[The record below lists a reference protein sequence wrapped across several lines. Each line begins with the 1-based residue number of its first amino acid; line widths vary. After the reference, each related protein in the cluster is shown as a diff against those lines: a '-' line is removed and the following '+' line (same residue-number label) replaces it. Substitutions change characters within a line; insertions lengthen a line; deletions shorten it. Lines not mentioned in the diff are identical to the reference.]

1 MTIRNFRVTG
11 DKAAI
16 SLSAQETA
24 YNAGVALDV
33 SLSIAEGDIPAFE
46 YMRDPNTGELT
57 GKEEVDTIYDKGKT
71 ASVTLTFD
79 KAKPHQILAAA
90 AFAKGNVTTAAAGT
104 GYEHTITSLA
114 GDVDYRRSNPTTS
127 FGYRFSDILDRTYDG
142 VGVDTYTLTF
152 AKGEFVKLSVGLKM
166 SGKVTDSVIE
176 DTITDGDDSTSLTLL
191 DGVYGSTAAE
201 RLRNVQYARCQ
212 HSSGY
217 YAPVEFSA
225 VSDSTS
231 AGVLTITPPGVSGS
245 DVDYKVLYTKHDGKI
260 TFPAVISESPLKVS
274 RTTVVIGGKWNGTSF
289 VGGRELVC
297 ELKNVECGYTNG
309 LVTEFCFGEDADY
322 AGRIWRDAR
331 TQTLKVDREF
341 RDMLF
346 QQMTT
351 DSEYFGMY
359 LIAEGAVYDDP
370 HKYQVEIIYP
380 RLAIKTPSVSVD
392 GKRLAESLE
401 LVVMEDDTYGSR
413 IDKIKCLIPAVAV

>member
-1 MTIRNFRVTG
+1 MTIRGFRVTG

-16 SLSAQETA
+16 GFATQETA
-24 YNAGVALDV
+24 YNAGATLDV
-33 SLSIAEGDIPAFE
+33 SLSIAEGDIPSFE

-90 AFAKGNVTTAAAGT
+90 AFGKGTVVTVPAGT
-104 GYEHTITSLA
+104 GYLHTITNIA

-127 FGYRFSDILDRTYDG
+127 FGYRLSDINDRIYDG

-166 SGKVTDSVIE
+166 SGKVTESIIE
-176 DTITDGDDSTSLTLL
+176 DTITAGDDSTSVSLTT
-191 DGVYGSTAAE
+191 GVFGSTAAE
-201 RLRNVQYARCQ
+201 RLRNVQYTRYQ

-217 YAPVEFSA
+217 YAPVEYSA

-231 AGVLTITPPGVSGS
+231 AAVLSITPPGSSGG
-245 DVDYKVLYTKHDGKI
+245 DVDYKVLYTKFDGKI

-274 RTTVVIGGKWNGTSF
+274 RTTVIIGGKWNGTSF
-289 VGGRELVC
+289 EGGRELVC

-351 DSEYFGMY
+351 DSEYFGLY

-370 HKYQVEIIYP
+370 HKYQLEIIYP
-380 RLAIKTPSVSVD
+380 RLAIKTPAVSVD

-401 LVVMEDDTYGSR
+401 LIVMEDDTYGSR
-413 IDKIKCLIPAVAV
+413 IDRVKCLVPAVAA